1 MAHKKDLIESFVPV
15 VRYNGLKT
23 EKAVSLGSTLA
34 VTGAIT
40 ATGGV
45 AGAVSGAVSAT
56 TLNASGLT
64 KTPNPVLQQ
73 TVTVIDAQNGTPT
86 IAQILGGIITH
97 NSKTGAG
104 TVTVPTGTAMSA
116 GVSGVAVGST
126 IKWTY
131 YNYGNQT
138 ATITAADGHTL
149 VGGAAAVTTGKHVYV
164 TSYCSAANTWV
175 SFLTTLM

>member
-1 MAHKKDLIESFVPV
+1 MARKIENYINLVKQDGF
-15 VRYNGLKT
+15 NT
-23 EKAVSLGSTLA
+23 DKAATFGSTVT

-45 AGAVSGAVSAT
+45 AGSISGGTASVT
-56 TLNASGLT
+56 TLTATGLT

-73 TVTVIDAQNGTPT
+73 TVTVVDAQSATPT
-86 IAQILGGIITH
+86 IAQILGGIVTH

-104 TVTVPTGTAMSA
+104 TVTVPTGTEMSA

-126 IKWTY
+126 IKWLY

-138 ATITAADGHTL
+138 ATITAAADHTL
-149 VGGAAAVTTGKHVYV
+149 VGGTAAVTTGKHVLV

-175 SFLTTLM
+175 SFLTTLF